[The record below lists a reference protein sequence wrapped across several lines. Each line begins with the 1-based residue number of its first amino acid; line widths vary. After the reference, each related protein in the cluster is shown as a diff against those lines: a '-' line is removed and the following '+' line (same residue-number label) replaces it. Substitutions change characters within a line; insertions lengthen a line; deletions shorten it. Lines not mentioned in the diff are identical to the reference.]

1 MSSSVRC
8 CAALLSLLA
17 SPAIAQADGVMP
29 RKGLSRALAAERAPA
44 PHWPGAGELRGGG
57 PARNGL
63 IAAMDI
69 GDGLQLGVGRFSML
83 DLARTRTHLEA
94 EPRPTDVRGRQS
106 SIAAVRLSFSF

>member
-1 MSSSVRC
+1 MSGSVRC

-17 SPAIAQADGVMP
+17 SPAVAQADSVMP
-29 RKGLSRALAAERAPA
+29 RPGLPRALAPERGPA
-44 PHWPGAGELRGGG
+44 PPRPWAGELRPGG

-63 IAAMDI
+63 IAAMNF
-69 GDGLQLGVGRFSML
+69 GDGMQLGVGRFGML

-94 EPRPTDVRGRQS
+94 EPRPTDVRGRES